1 MNRNDTF
8 VPDVLAI
15 PLNPRPSYDALI
27 TEGQPRA
34 FGRIIA
40 LSDDKRTARVVWR
53 GTPGTYAFA
62 PDTQTIDVAVILTGK
77 IIVRV
82 AGQPERVAVA
92 GTLIE
97 FPREPFEMENVEE
110 FTKVSFLYNP
120 DTPLKLQPEQ
130 P

>member
-8 VPDVLAI
+8 VPDVMAI

-27 TEGQPRA
+27 TAGQPRA

-40 LSDDKRTARVVWR
+40 LSDDNRTARVVWR
-53 GTPGTYAFA
+53 GTPGTYAFV
-62 PDTQTIDVAVILTGK
+62 PDARTIDVAVIMTGK
-77 IIVRV
+77 IIIRV

-97 FPREPFEMENVEE
+97 FPREPFEMEIVEE

-120 DTPLKLQPEQ
+120 DAPLKLQPEQ

>member
-8 VPDVLAI
+8 IPDVLAI
-15 PLNPRPSYDALI
+15 PLNSRPSYDALI
-27 TEGQPRA
+27 TAGQPRA

-53 GTPGTYAFA
+53 GTPGTYAFM
-62 PDTQTIDVAVILTGK
+62 PDDRTIDVAVIMKGK

-82 AGQPERVAVA
+82 AGQRERVAGA
-92 GTLIE
+92 GALIE
-97 FPREPFEMENVEE
+97 FPREPFEMEIVEE

-120 DTPLKLQPEQ
+120 DGALKLQPE
-130 P
+130 